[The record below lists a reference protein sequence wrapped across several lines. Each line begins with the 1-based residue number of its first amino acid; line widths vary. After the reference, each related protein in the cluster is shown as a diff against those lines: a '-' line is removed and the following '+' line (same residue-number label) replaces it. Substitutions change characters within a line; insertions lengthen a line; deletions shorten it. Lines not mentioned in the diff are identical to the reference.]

1 MSADS
6 LSPWERVG
14 VRATDQSGQL
24 AGSPASPHPAKRT
37 CSSPLPEGAG
47 TPPFA
52 REPLPL
58 APRPSRR
65 GQDRRLA
72 TLIWARLRRDRVA
85 LAAAVFLIAVILAA
99 LLAPW
104 MAPRD
109 PLRQD
114 PSLRLAPPF
123 TPAYP
128 LGADHLGRDILS
140 RLIWGGQ
147 VSLVVGIV
155 PVLLSAIIGVALG
168 LLGGYY
174 GGRVDNLLMR
184 ALDVIFAFPAI
195 LLALAIVATLGPSI
209 SNAML
214 AITVVAV
221 PSFARLIRA
230 SVLSLKAQSYVEAA
244 RALGAGG
251 GRIVGRHILPNSISP
266 VVVYGT
272 LETGKTIVFAA
283 SLSFLGLGVQPPT
296 PEWGAMLSDG
306 RNVLAVAPHVST
318 IPGLMIFVVTLSFN
332 VLGDALRDALDPRL
346 RH

>member
-1 MSADS
+1 MPSA
-6 LSPWERVG
+6 RV
-14 VRATDQSGQL
+14 
-24 AGSPASPHPAKRT
+24 AGRT
-37 CSSPLPEGAG
+37 G
-47 TPPFA
+47 
-52 REPLPL
+52 
-58 APRPSRR
+58 
-65 GQDRRLA
+65 DRRLA
-72 TLIWARLRRDRVA
+72 ALTWDRLRNDPLALALALVLLAVA
-85 LAAAVFLIAVILAA
+85 LAAV
-99 LLAPW
+99 LAPW
-104 MAPRD
+104 VAPRD

-114 PSLRLAPPF
+114 PSLRLAPPL
-123 TPAYP
+123 TPGYP
-128 LGADHLGRDILS
+128 LGTDHLGRDILS

-147 VSLVVGIV
+147 VSLVVGIG
-155 PVLLSAIIGVALG
+155 PVLLAGLSGVALG

-174 GGRVDNLLMR
+174 GRGADNLIMR
-184 ALDVIFAFPAI
+184 TLDVIFAFPAI
-195 LLALAIVATLGPSI
+195 LLALAIVAMLGPSI
-209 SNAML
+209 YNAML

-230 SVLSLKAQSYVEAA
+230 SVLSLKQQTYVEAA
-244 RALGAGG
+244 RALGAGS

-318 IPGLMIFVVTLSFN
+318 IPGLAIFLVTLSFN